1 MTGSRRQVRA
11 TAQFFLRLDQLLP
24 AERVGG
30 RPSRVDFET
39 HELLR
44 AVEEF
49 ATRFDELAP
58 LIPGRPDYRLLIATG
73 RLVFAYSILGQLARD
88 GAVELVD
95 IDIEFA
101 PPGPSHPDAEADDGE

>member
-1 MTGSRRQVRA
+1 VTGPRRQVRA

-24 AERVGG
+24 AERSGG
-30 RPSRVDFET
+30 RPSRVDFEV

-58 LIPGRPDYRLLIATG
+58 LIPGRADYRVLIATG

-95 IDIEFA
+95 IEVQFTA
-101 PPGPSHPDAEADDGE
+101 PPGAHPNDEDDDGE